1 MARYFGG
8 IQGGGSH
15 SDCVILNERGEQ
27 VGSSS
32 GPGTNPW
39 GLGFDRAVEELA
51 TMVKKAKTDAGIPQD
66 KPLDSLGMA
75 LSGGEQAEA
84 QRRIAEGI
92 TSKHPNTASLYHVST
107 DTFGS
112 IATAFPKGGMVL
124 ISGTGSNCQLLNPSG
139 SAPRCGGWG
148 HMLGDG
154 GSGYWISHRTIQMVY
169 DGEDGLVTPAHDYTA
184 VKNLVFQHFKL
195 EKRYDILDHLY
206 EKFEKSHIATLC
218 KPLAELARKGDKLA
232 RQVFWDAGEILGA
245 HVKALVPQAEEP
257 FSKTPGGLRIVA
269 VGSVLAHC
277 WDLLRE
283 GGGERRSHN

>member
-1 MARYFGG
+1 
-8 IQGGGSH
+8 
-15 SDCVILNERGEQ
+15 
-27 VGSSS
+27 
-32 GPGTNPW
+32 
-39 GLGFDRAVEELA
+39 
-51 TMVKKAKTDAGIPQD
+51 MVKKAKTDAGIPQD

-84 QRRIAEGI
+84 QRRIAEGM
-92 TSKHPNTASLYHVST
+92 TSKHPNTASVHHVCT

-154 GSGYWISHRTIQMVY
+154 GSGYWISHRTIRTVY
-169 DGEDGLVTPAHDYTA
+169 DAEDGLVTPAHDYAA
-184 VKNLVFQHFKL
+184 VKNLVFEHFKL

-269 VGSVLAHC
+269 VGSVLTHC

-283 GGGERRSHN
+283 GFLSVVGEVVSELSVVKLCVSSAVGGAILGAQKLNFTLPVNYSANTNLLEHFKK

>member
-1 MARYFGG
+1 
-8 IQGGGSH
+8 
-15 SDCVILNERGEQ
+15 
-27 VGSSS
+27 
-32 GPGTNPW
+32 
-39 GLGFDRAVEELA
+39 
-51 TMVKKAKTDAGIPQD
+51 
-66 KPLDSLGMA
+66 MA

-283 GGGERRSHN
+283 GFLSVVGEVVSELSVVKLCVSSAVGGAILGAQKLNFTLPVNYKANTDLLEHFKK

>member
-1 MARYFGG
+1 
-8 IQGGGSH
+8 
-15 SDCVILNERGEQ
+15 
-27 VGSSS
+27 
-32 GPGTNPW
+32 
-39 GLGFDRAVEELA
+39 
-51 TMVKKAKTDAGIPQD
+51 MVKKAKTDAGIPQD

-84 QRRIAEGI
+84 QRRIAEGM
-92 TSKHPNTASLYHVST
+92 TSKHPNTASVHHVCT

-154 GSGYWISHRTIQMVY
+154 GSGYWLSHRTIRTVY
-169 DGEDGLVTPAHDYTA
+169 DAEDGLVTPAHDYAA
-184 VKNLVFQHFKL
+184 VKNLVFEHFKL

-218 KPLAELARKGDKLA
+218 KPLAECEPNQMVVCVEHYKRNIQLRSILNA
-232 RQVFWDAGEILGA
+232 EICRMYWASSLSPSHLFFHWCSHFQWQGR
-245 HVKALVPQAEEP
+245 VTSWQGRCSGMQERSWEP
-257 FSKTPGGLRIVA
+257 M
-269 VGSVLAHC
+269 
-277 WDLLRE
+277 
-283 GGGERRSHN
+283 